1 MHLRKL
7 LFLRRLKIMI
17 KRLEVKNLR
26 GIKYINLQ
34 FDKKPILLYAE
45 NGKGKSSIIDAIE
58 WALTGK
64 ISSLT
69 GIQGVTFDKH
79 AHHILSNSSQKQVVI
94 EMDDNSILSTY
105 SVPESNTKAAKLK
118 EAMGHGLNILRRSQ
132 LLRSISVVPKERYEL
147 LRPFLPLDKIT
158 EIEIA
163 AQNTIIKYE
172 NDKKATLIK
181 IRELAIQIATHLDMD
196 TKVEIKSKNI
206 AETINK
212 ICLEVGLPA
221 TVDINKVD
229 DLKSALEIETKSI
242 SNIEDLGKN
251 QTTLAA
257 LKSLGSVNDV
267 MKLCNTLKLRF
278 DTYVKERQKKD
289 LLFNETV
296 LILGAK
302 WIKEG
307 NLDKCP
313 LCMNP
318 IDTEPVLQDI
328 KRRLDN
334 ESEYIK
340 IKKDYFDLVNE
351 VKGNIELFSK
361 VIKSFVI
368 QNKNELDS
376 ELQCFIKGITEFWGE
391 ILSSNILKSPYTAN
405 EYDIIENNT
414 QLDVLC
420 ANLIKKYEKVILS
433 YGNTEKAIKISKI
446 QNAVCCLEKN
456 LPQIHKF
463 SKDHNKS
470 DKALKLAVKWKETL
484 ENQRKIEVQAVYD
497 SIKEQINHFYC
508 KLHPRDIKS
517 ELVGGIN
524 LCVKDTGGGSAL
536 LQAGFHNKLTEDPRG
551 YYSESHLDTLGLC
564 IFLALYKK
572 EADKNK
578 AVRLLILDDVLTSV
592 DAPHRK
598 RVAEL
603 ILTEFKEH
611 QIIITTH
618 DIVWLNDLIVIQ
630 RSIGNKFKV
639 IKIDSW
645 DIDQGPKFIDLKTN
659 YDELL
664 SLMDAAYSKSVI
676 SGSAGTLLE
685 FLLNKLRYSLRLAI
699 EARYEDKYTIGDIWP
714 SFYSK
719 VSAAG
724 SKRIL
729 GSFYDTNKTCIDDIN
744 LFWSVRNDNGCHY
757 NEWAEGRSNEEIRDF
772 AKAVIDL
779 YKVIM
784 CQSCSE
790 VVGKISDKEFYCK
803 CKALDYC
810 V

>member
-1 MHLRKL
+1 
-7 LFLRRLKIMI
+7 MI

-26 GIKYINLQ
+26 GIKYIDLQ
-34 FDKKPILLYAE
+34 LDNKPILLYAE

-58 WALTGK
+58 WVLTGK

-79 AHHILSNSSQKQVVI
+79 AHHILSNSSQKQFVI
-94 EMDDNSILSTY
+94 EMDDNSILSTGL
-105 SVPESNTKAAKLK
+105 VPEINTKAAKLK
-118 EAMGHGLNILRRSQ
+118 EGMGHGLNILRRSQ
-132 LLRSISVVPKERYEL
+132 LLRSISAVPKERYEL

-158 EIEIA
+158 EIEAA
-163 AQNTIIKYE
+163 AQTTIIKYE
-172 NDKKATLIK
+172 SEKNSTLIK
-181 IRELAIQIATHLDMD
+181 IRELALQIATHLDMD
-196 TKVEIKSKNI
+196 TKLEIKSKNI
-206 AETINK
+206 AETVNK
-212 ICLEVGLPA
+212 ICIEVELPIIA
-221 TVDINKVD
+221 DINKLD
-229 DLKSALEIETKSI
+229 DLKSALEIETKFI
-242 SNIEDLGKN
+242 SNIENLGKS
-251 QTTLAA
+251 QTTILA
-257 LKSLGSVNDV
+257 LKSLGSVSDIL
-267 MKLCNTLKLRF
+267 KLCNSLRLCF
-278 DTYVKERQKKD
+278 NIYVKERQKKD
-289 LLFNETV
+289 LLFNEIV
-296 LILGAK
+296 LSLGAK

-313 LCMNP
+313 LCMNS

-328 KRRLDN
+328 KKRLDN
-334 ESEYIK
+334 EFEYIR
-340 IKKDYFDLVNE
+340 IKTEYFNLVNE

-361 VIKSFVI
+361 VIKSLIV
-368 QNKNELDS
+368 QSKDESDS
-376 ELQCFIKGITEFWGE
+376 ELQCFVKEATEFVEG
-391 ILSSNILKSPYTAN
+391 ILSSDILKSPYTTN
-405 EYDIIENNT
+405 EYDIIENNA

-420 ANLIKKYEKVILS
+420 TDLIKKYQVVILS
-433 YGNTEKAIKISKI
+433 YGNTEKAIKISKLL
-446 QNAVCCLEKN
+446 NAITCIERN
-456 LPQIHKF
+456 LPQINKF
-463 SKDHNKS
+463 SSNYNKS
-470 DKALKLAVKWKETL
+470 DKALKFAFKWKETL
-484 ENQRKIEVQAVYD
+484 ENQRKIEVQAIYN
-497 SIKEQINHFYC
+497 SIKEQINYFYC
-508 KLHPRDIKS
+508 KLHPRDIKC

-536 LQAGFHNKLTEDPRG
+536 LQAGFHNKLAEDPRG

-572 EADKNK
+572 ETDKNNS
-578 AVRLLILDDVLTSV
+578 ARLLVLDDVLTSV

-603 ILTEFKEH
+603 ILSEFKEH

-618 DIVWLNDLIVIQ
+618 DIVWCNDLIVIQ
-630 RSIGNKFKV
+630 RGIGNQFKV

-645 DIDQGPKFIDLKTN
+645 DIDQGPKFVDLKTN

-685 FLLNKLRYSLRLAI
+685 FLLNRLRYSLRLAI
-699 EARYEDKYTIGDIWP
+699 EARYDDKYTIGDIWP

-729 GSFYDTNKTCIDDIN
+729 GPFYDSNKACIDDIN

-757 NEWAEGRSNEEIRDF
+757 NEWAEGRSDEEIRDF
-772 AKAVIDL
+772 ARAVIEL
-779 YKVIM
+779 YKVVM
-784 CQSCSE
+784 CPSCGE

-803 CKALDYC
+803 CKNLNYSFYSK
-810 V
+810 